1 MRGAVR
7 LSGVLSTALT
17 ARSALAWPGG
27 PEIDEVAEPE
37 SAVAVGRGEAWIA
50 AGLGDG
56 LAGDARDAG
65 EVPEGDPEV
74 WVERSGDRFGPR
86 FVLGC
91 FVRRPELVEVGGPV
105 NVTAAAAAD
114 SQRMVLHLGCD
125 RSRRHSRVPA
135 QGGYGADLAP
145 AAR

>member
-27 PEIDEVAEPE
+27 QKSYEVAEPE

-50 AGLGDG
+50 RAWVTVLR
-56 LAGDARDAG
+56 ADARDAG

-114 SQRMVLHLGCD
+114 SQRMVLPPGLD
-125 RSRRHSRVPA
+125 RSRGTHVCCARWIRRRS
-135 QGGYGADLAP
+135 GACCE
-145 AAR
+145 